1 MAEEPVER
9 FRPTSGRLLGVIGLV
24 LAAAVVAAGLLDS
37 DGDPPVPLIAG
48 AVAFG
53 VLIWSAMLRPRVWAT
68 ESDLVMRNM
77 FDTVRIPL
85 AAIETVAVRQVLAVG
100 AGDARYVSPA
110 IGQSWRST
118 VKAGRAARKPA
129 DAAESYPGFVEDRIR
144 HLAQDAQAR
153 LGIRRYSAEQAA
165 LANAVR
171 RQPAW
176 VELGVLVLAGLV
188 FVVSLFV

>member
-37 DGDPPVPLIAG
+37 AGDLPVPLIAG

-110 IGQSWRST
+110 IGQSWRRT
-118 VKAGRAARKPA
+118 VKAGHAARKPA
-129 DAAESYPGFVEDRIR
+129 AAEPYPGFVEERIR
-144 HLAQDAQAR
+144 QLAQDAQAR
-153 LGIRRYSAEQAA
+153 LGVRRYSAEQAE
-165 LANAVR
+165 LAKGIR

-176 VELGVLVLAGLV
+176 VEIGVLVLAGLV
-188 FVVSLFV
+188 FVVSLFL